1 MLEYQSRTNKKI
13 MSKENKSVRKGVV
26 DMTVLKYGLLLIYA
40 VVCLALIV
48 LTLIQN
54 KDNSGNST
62 IVTGSSTNNFYNQ
75 NKGKTKEGKIKRWTI
90 ILGITFAVLTVV
102 VSIFYI

>member
-1 MLEYQSRTNKKI
+1 
-13 MSKENKSVRKGVV
+13 MSKEIKSVRKGVV
-26 DMTVLKYGLLLIYA
+26 DMTVLKYVLLAIYV

-90 ILGITFAVLTVV
+90 ILGITFAVLTIV